1 MNNTKTLRKIVW
13 IKHLSILVK
22 RCLNASILLFLL
34 SICTIANAAWFSS
47 TGQAVI
53 VNGDRERAKSEAIE
67 EAIKQ
72 ALLFSGASVRSV
84 QHLANGL
91 LTNDHLEIRASGEVN
106 TIELIDE
113 IYEDG
118 VLTVSI
124 RADIFAHDT
133 KCSAADYTKRIATT
147 YFPIA
152 FPAQASDGQ
161 IHSFGNALGKRFP
174 RLFNQVTTN
183 LAVSNIEPYALDW
196 MRTNS
201 KMQSQAL
208 ASKTNTQYVIG
219 AVIKDLSINRA
230 RTSGLKFWSSPE
242 TSRAFAFELTLFD
255 GASGEPLMSKHYET
269 TAPWDFSYTQ
279 SVDVNSDKFWRS
291 NYGKAVDKLV
301 QEAVVDLEQETMC
314 EATKGRILAIANNQ
328 LQINLGRNQKVQTG
342 DQLTL
347 FSVKEVQDT
356 FGQTYK
362 QFVLHPTVLVV
373 EQVFAETATLTSI
386 DGSLLANVQAN
397 DYVARQ

>member
-1 MNNTKTLRKIVW
+1 MRTKKSLSHTIKIAL
-13 IKHLSILVK
+13 HLSV
-22 RCLNASILLFLL
+22 LLYLL
-34 SICTIANAAWFSS
+34 GVCTLANAAWFTS
-47 TGQAVI
+47 TGQSAI
-53 VNGDRERAKSEAIE
+53 INGDRERAKTEAIE

-84 QHLANGL
+84 QQLTNGL
-91 LTNDHLEIRASGEVN
+91 LMDDHLEIRSSGEVN
-106 TIELIDE
+106 SIELIDE
-113 IYEDG
+113 VYEDG
-118 VLTVSI
+118 ILTVSI
-124 RADIFAHDT
+124 RADIFAHET
-133 KCSAADYTKRIATT
+133 KCPAADYTKRISTT

-174 RLFNQVTTN
+174 RLFNQVTSN
-183 LAVSNIEPYALDW
+183 LAVSSIEPYALDW
-196 MRTNS
+196 MRANS
-201 KMQSQAL
+201 KVQSQAL
-208 ASKTNTQYVIG
+208 ANKTNTQYVIG

-230 RTSGLKFWSSPE
+230 PTNGLKFWSSPE
-242 TSRAFAFELTLFD
+242 TSRTFAFELTLFD
-255 GASGEPLMSKHYET
+255 GASGEPLMTKFYET
-269 TAPWDFSYTQ
+269 TAPWEFSYTQ
-279 SVDVNSDKFWRS
+279 SVDVNSDQFWRS
-291 NYGKAVDKLV
+291 SYGKAVDKLV
-301 QEAVVDLEQETMC
+301 QQAVVDLEQETMC

-362 QFVLHPTVLVV
+362 QFILHPTLLVV
-373 EQVFAETATLTSI
+373 EQVFAETATLTSA